1 MGFIIIQGFHL
12 GLNVDSG
19 SQSSNFKNVNGN
31 EIEKNTFLMYP
42 SAKIDAILMERKPT
56 MTHK

>member
-31 EIEKNTFLMYP
+31 EIEKNTFL
-42 SAKIDAILMERKPT
+42 SSKIQVNLNF
-56 MTHK
+56 